1 MFEPLSINDVIFILR
16 GAGVT
21 LAITFWSIL
30 FGTALGV
37 ICGIVR
43 SEAPWLVSAALG
55 AFLDIFRSVPLL
67 IQLVLVNS
75 MNAVI
80 GTRLTIFQIASTV
93 LAVYAAAYCTELVRA
108 AILAVP
114 SATRRASRSL
124 GLTYLQ
130 DLREIVFPIAGKVFL
145 PNWISLTLAVMK
157 DTSLVLWI
165 GSWSCSEPLNRLS
178 LEPMNHCSFWQ
189 SQASFILQWASQ
201 LLISERRWK
210 RSGCD
215 MTEMN
220 DK

>member
-165 GSWSCSEPLNRLS
+165 GVMELLRAAQSVVTRTDEPLFVLAITGLIYFAMGFPIAHLGTT
-178 LEPMNHCSFWQ
+178 LEKKWLRH
-189 SQASFILQWASQ
+189 
-201 LLISERRWK
+201 
-210 RSGCD
+210 D
-215 MTEMN
+215 
-220 DK
+220 